1 MGLSIF
7 SSKQTWSS
15 PRSKELVRTDVENER
30 QAQREID
37 QLLRQGHTING
48 VLPNESGRS
57 SSRGRRSSR

>member
-7 SSKQTWSS
+7 SSKATWSS

-37 QLLRQGHTING
+37 QLLRQGHKING
-48 VLPNESGRS
+48 VLPNDTGRS